1 MHYHFS
7 LFFTARKRSLGQG
20 NAFTTVCLFT
30 WGGGLPN
37 PPMQTPMDAD
47 PSDADTP
54 GMKTPQDVVPSG
66 MQTPGMQNPPRPHP
80 RSGQLA
86 GGTHPTGMHT
96 CVVRNHV
103 STPCLL
109 FTLIIFNFQ
118 LFLLVMFYGSAAMHL
133 VHLLNPMLCSNII
146 RILEI

>member
-1 MHYHFS
+1 M
-7 LFFTARKRSLGQG
+7 ARGSAQPT
-20 NAFTTVCLFT
+20 NAD
-30 WGGGLPN
+30 
-37 PPMQTPMDAD
+37 PPGCRPLRCRHAWDEDPPGCSPLWDAD
-47 PSDADTP
+47 PRDAEP
-54 GMKTPQDVVPSG
+54 P
-66 MQTPGMQNPPRPHP
+66 PPRPHP

-118 LFLLVMFYGSAAMHL
+118 LFLLVMFYRSTAMHL
-133 VHLLNPMLCSNII
+133 VHLLNPMLYSNII
-146 RILEI
+146 RIFEI